1 MSNKDIFVLFTM
13 DCEPARPDVTTHAA
27 EMSASGP
34 ADYLESERA
43 IRAYC
48 ETVKAHGFATT
59 LFAHPEIAEKHRALL
74 LELQDAGACLGLH
87 LHPYKFGDG
96 RYRHDLGAYAAS
108 EQQKMLEEAVAV
120 WEEALGQKPRYFRAG
135 YFSANDNTFRVL
147 QALGFRGGS
156 LSLPGRVLPEHCSV
170 WAGAALHTHRAHLSF
185 RQLEGNSDFVEIP
198 VAVDLA
204 RPVQVGTAG
213 EQGYEWPYVPAQI
226 YDHRQVIGNIL
237 DRFQAD
243 SPRYPA
249 VVMDTHN
256 DQDYA
261 NPGHPSSVNLAL
273 ILDCIRALCAER
285 GLRPV
290 SATAESLCDL
300 VLSDDVC

>member
-1 MSNKDIFVLFTM
+1 MSYKDVFVLFTM
-13 DCEPARPDVTTHAA
+13 DCEPARAAITRHAT

-48 ETVKAHGFATT
+48 EAVKAHGFATT
-59 LFAHPEIAEKHRALL
+59 LFAHPEIAVNHRHLL
-74 LELQDAGACLGLH
+74 LALQDQGACLGLH
-87 LHPYKFGDG
+87 LHPYKLGDG
-96 RYRHDLGAYAAS
+96 RYKHDLGAYSAS
-108 EQQKMLEEAVAV
+108 EQREMLAQAVDV
-120 WEEALGQKPRYFRAG
+120 WADALGQKPCYFRAG
-135 YFSANDNTFRVL
+135 YFSANDSSFRVL
-147 QALGFRGGS
+147 HELGFRGGS
-156 LSLPGRVLPEHCSV
+156 LSLPGRVLPEHGSV
-170 WAGAALHTHRAHLSF
+170 WAGAELYPHRAHLSF
-185 RQLEGNSDFVEIP
+185 RQLKGDSDFVEIP
-198 VAVDLA
+198 VAADLA

-213 EQGYEWPYVPAQI
+213 EQGYEWPYVPARI
-226 YDHRQVIGNIL
+226 YDHEQVIRDIL

-243 SPRYPA
+243 SPRHPV

-273 ILDCIRALCAER
+273 ILDCIRTFCAER
-285 GLRPV
+285 GMRPV

-300 VLSDDVC
+300 VLSDGG